1 MSVQLYKAGDADPE
15 LQGAVL
21 VLPAVAFANIGELTV
36 DVLVCTLK
44 AQLVARLDEP
54 DLLACAGN
62 NAYSLQP
69 PGLLATALELYQ
81 VPGSRVFLLQQRAP
95 TIPGRQQ
102 AFAASIMAWAKQAGF
117 AQLLLL
123 CGLDAQYRR
132 EQQLEGTQLRFLDS
146 SRSGA
151 AAAGS
156 DGVQPA
162 AAAAAAGDSGSFA
175 GSCSAVG
182 LRQLESDIIQT
193 EREVHGLLPP
203 WPLLDAAQQQALPVT
218 LLATFA
224 AEGDNVEDALALAGR
239 LLRVLQLQGLVAE
252 DGGGAAAAGSSGDEQ
267 GQGEVQIKLQVPCS
281 WVGLYG
287 RSFDKSLF

>member
-162 AAAAAAGDSGSFA
+162 AAAAAAAGDSGSFA

-182 LRQLESDIIQT
+182 LRQLE
-193 EREVHGLLPP
+193 R
-203 WPLLDAAQQQALPVT
+203 
-218 LLATFA
+218 
-224 AEGDNVEDALALAGR
+224 R